1 MKISVLSDVFD
12 LTKNVGNQIIDTPII
27 KTGKA
32 GPFLLTLWKVEY
44 NQGVVA
50 GKSSN
55 FIRATK
61 STSPTPISGSSTIPP
76 IAISFI
82 CMGIIGENLGL
93 NLFVNFERIDIIQ
106 ISNITF

>member
-82 CMGIIGENLGL
+82 CMGPKNKQSKGS
-93 NLFVNFERIDIIQ
+93 V
-106 ISNITF
+106 